1 MLSSSISYDGN
12 GDLLNDTFHAYG
24 WDSFVKLLTIDAT
37 TCGSNGT
44 CLTYDALGRM
54 VETNV
59 SGTYTEVLYSPVGKT
74 AIMSGQTTS
83 SAYFPL
89 PAGETLYE
97 TGSSGSTQYFW
108 HKDWLG
114 SARFASSLS
123 GRSSYYDRAFAPF
136 GETYSNYGNA
146 GGSDFTGDTQDTI
159 SGTYDT
165 PNRELNPTQGRWISP
180 DPAGL
185 GAVEFGNPQSWNRYA
200 YVTNNP
206 VSYTDPLGLV
216 KPLCGSYGNLYC
228 TSGDPTQGTTGLWMS
243 DEFGLMGIP
252 AGQPYWNDGW
262 HSPNSGFDWFGGYF
276 PSGPFEIGGTSW
288 DAANNGQPQPQLTQ
302 CQQTV
307 LNAVNSQFG
316 TNAAVLPS
324 SDPGVQ
330 PGGQVNVDFGVNSGL
345 TPAQFNSI
353 QPGRY
358 APSGFWG
365 ALTGYGPSLHVVA
378 APSGLDPNAMT
389 FTNSNVGGAYS
400 VSFTAHIDSAWADNP
415 IGFLLHLFIDVFGS
429 KSRKPCP

>member
-1 MLSSSISYDGN
+1 
-12 GDLLNDTFHAYG
+12 LNDTFHTYS

-97 TGSSGSTQYFW
+97 TGSSGSTQYVW

-136 GETYSNYGNA
+136 GETYSNFGNA
-146 GGSDFTGDTQDTI
+146 GGSNFTGDTQDTI

-185 GAVEFGNPQSWNRYA
+185 ATVNFTNPQSWNRYG
-200 YVTNNP
+200 YVGNNP
-206 VSYTDPLGLV
+206 L
-216 KPLCGSYGNLYC
+216 NRI
-228 TSGDPTQGTTGLWMS
+228 DPTGMVDIIPGMMYAMMGESGPGAFDCEQDGLNQSCASVYSVVQGG
-243 DEFGLMGIP
+243 GAAQCPNNNCGIGTST
-252 AGQPYWNDGW
+252 AYQCLDAVC
-262 HSPNSGFDWFGGYF
+262 GYF
-276 PSGPFEIGGTSW
+276 
-288 DAANNGQPQPQLTQ
+288 
-302 CQQTV
+302 
-307 LNAVNSQFG
+307 
-316 TNAAVLPS
+316 TNQYVASNENTCGAVLC
-324 SDPGVQ
+324 
-330 PGGQVNVDFGVNSGL
+330 
-345 TPAQFNSI
+345 T
-353 QPGRY
+353 
-358 APSGFWG
+358 
-365 ALTGYGPSLHVVA
+365 
-378 APSGLDPNAMT
+378 
-389 FTNSNVGGAYS
+389 
-400 VSFTAHIDSAWADNP
+400 DSQ
-415 IGFLLHLFIDVFGS
+415 HTQ
-429 KSRKPCP
+429 